1 LADEVAAMI
10 ISSMK
15 LEELSA
21 EADKLPEDERASWA
35 ARLLHGLQKP
45 HDTVSDEEVMSR
57 VREADENPEVMIP
70 FDQLV
75 SGLRFRAEVSEKFV
89 ESLKHF

>member
-1 LADEVAAMI
+1 MADEVTAI
-10 ISSMK
+10 IILFMK

-21 EADKLPEDERASWA
+21 EADKLPEDERASLA

-45 HDTVSDEEVMSR
+45 HYTVSDEEVMSR
-57 VREADENPEVMIP
+57 VREADENPEVMIT

-75 SGLRFRAEVSEKFV
+75 SGLRYRAS
-89 ESLKHF
+89 

>member
-1 LADEVAAMI
+1 MI

-15 LEELSA
+15 LEGLSA

-45 HDTVSDEEVMSR
+45 RDTVSDEEVMSR
-57 VREADENPEVMIP
+57 VREADENPEVMIA

-75 SGLRFRAEVSEKFV
+75 SGLRFRTEVFEKFV

>member
-1 LADEVAAMI
+1 MI

-15 LEELSA
+15 LEGLSA
-21 EADKLPEDERASWA
+21 EVDKLQEDERASLA

-45 HDTVSDEEVMSR
+45 HDTVSDEEVMSL
-57 VREADENPEVMIP
+57 VREADENPEVMIT

-75 SGLRFRAEVSEKFV
+75 SGLRFRAEVSEKLV